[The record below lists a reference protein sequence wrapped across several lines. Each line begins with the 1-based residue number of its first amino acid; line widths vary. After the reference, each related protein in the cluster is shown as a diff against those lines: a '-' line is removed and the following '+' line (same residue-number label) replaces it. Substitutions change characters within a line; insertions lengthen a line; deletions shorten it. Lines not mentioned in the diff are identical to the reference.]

1 MTGVDM
7 NKVGKR
13 IQETRQRKGITQSE
27 LAQKLDMTPKYIS
40 NIECGGKNPTLET
53 FVAIANALQ
62 IDANSLLVDVLD
74 TSDEIKCSTLWEK
87 LLAFPPEKRQKLLR
101 IMDLIAEEV

>member
-1 MTGVDM
+1 MDM

-13 IQETRQRKGITQSE
+13 IQETRQRMGMTQLE

-53 FVAIANALQ
+53 FVEIANALEV
-62 IDANSLLVDVLD
+62 DANALLVDVLD
-74 TSDEIKCSTLWEK
+74 TSDEIKCSDLWEK
-87 LLAFPPEKRQKLLR
+87 LRTFPPEKRQKLLR
-101 IMDLIAEEV
+101 IMELIGEEL

>member
-1 MTGVDM
+1 MDM

-13 IQETRQRKGITQSE
+13 IQETRQRKGMTQSE
-27 LAQKLDMTPKYIS
+27 LAQTLSMTPKYIS

-62 IDANSLLVDVLD
+62 IDANTLLADVLH
-74 TSDEIKCSTLWEK
+74 TSDEIKCSALWKK
-87 LLAFPPEKRQKLLR
+87 LLTLPAEKRQKLLR
-101 IMDLIAEEV
+101 IIDLIAEEV

>member
-1 MTGVDM
+1 MDM

-13 IQETRQRKGITQSE
+13 IQEMRQRKGMTQLE

-62 IDANSLLVDVLD
+62 IDANTLLVDVLGA
-74 TSDEIKCSTLWEK
+74 SDEIKCSALWEK
-87 LLAFPPEKRQKLLR
+87 LCAFPPEKREKLLR
-101 IMDLIAEEV
+101 LIELIADEI

>member
-1 MTGVDM
+1 MDM

-13 IQETRQRKGITQSE
+13 IQKARLRKGMTQLE
-27 LAQKLDMTPKYIS
+27 LSHKLDMTPKYIS

-62 IDANSLLVDVLD
+62 TDANTLLADVLE
-74 TSDEIKCSTLWEK
+74 TSDEIKCSALWER
-87 LLAFPPEKRQKLLR
+87 LLTFPPEKRQKVLR
-101 IMDLIAEEV
+101 LMELIAEEL

>member
-1 MTGVDM
+1 MDM

-13 IQETRQRKGITQSE
+13 IQQARQRSGMTQSE
-27 LAQKLDMTPKYIS
+27 LSRRLGMTPKYIS

-53 FVAIANALQ
+53 FVAIANALA
-62 IDANSLLVDVLD
+62 IDANTLLADVLD

-87 LLAFPPEKRQKLLR
+87 LLTFPPEKRQKMLR
-101 IMDLIAEEV
+101 LMELIAQEV